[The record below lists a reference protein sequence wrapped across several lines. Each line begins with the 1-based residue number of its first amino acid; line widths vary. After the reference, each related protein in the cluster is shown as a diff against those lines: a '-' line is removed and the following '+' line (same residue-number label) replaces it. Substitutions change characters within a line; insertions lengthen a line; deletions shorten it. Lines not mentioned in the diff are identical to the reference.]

1 MEYFVGLDLG
11 QVRDHTAVAVVTPDD
26 LYKEA
31 LALNAELRRRRHPD
45 RDLVEPHDPIYEVVH
60 LERLPLGTGYPE
72 VVERVR
78 ALLSTPPLRGNADLA
93 VDATGVGAAVVDMLG
108 HAGLSFKSVVITGG
122 ERQTR
127 DGDTHRVPK
136 RDLIAAPQVLLQ
148 GRRLKIAPDLPDAE
162 TLTEELLNFR
172 HAVTRSANEAY
183 GAWREG
189 DHDDL
194 VLAVA
199 LAVWA
204 AHKTPFPAPNRPAH
218 IARTANVSIT
228 PLDLPFPPSRRRPF

>member
-31 LALNAELRRRRHPD
+31 LALNAERRRRRYPD

-60 LERLPLGTGYPE
+60 LERLPLGTRYPD
-72 VVERVR
+72 VVDHID
-78 ALLSTPPLRGNADLA
+78 ALLATPPLRGNAELA
-93 VDATGVGAAVVDMLG
+93 VDATGVGAAVVDMLLK
-108 HAGLSFKSVVITGG
+108 ASLSFKRVVITAG
-122 ERQTR
+122 ESETR

-136 RDLIAAPQVLLQ
+136 RNLVATPQVLLQ
-148 GRRLKIAPDLPDAE
+148 GRRLKIASDLPDAE

-172 HAVTRSANEAY
+172 HEVTRSANEVY

-204 AHKTPFPAPNRPAH
+204 AQRTPPPSPDHPTSRERTGKTFPPSRE
-218 IARTANVSIT
+218 
-228 PLDLPFPPSRRRPF
+228 LPFPPLKRPLF

>member
-1 MEYFVGLDLG
+1 MEYSVGLDLG

-31 LALNAELRRRRHPD
+31 LELNAELRRRRYPD
-45 RDLVEPHDPIYEVVH
+45 WALVEPHDPIYEVVH
-60 LERLPLGTGYPE
+60 LERLPLGTRYPD
-72 VVERVR
+72 VVERVK
-78 ALLSTPPLRGNADLA
+78 ALLATPPLQGNAELA
-93 VDATGVGAAVVDMLG
+93 VDATGVGAPVVDMLG
-108 HAGLSFKSVVITGG
+108 HAGLSFKSVVMTGG
-122 ERQTR
+122 EREAR

-136 RDLIAAPQVLLQ
+136 RDLVAAPQVLLQ

-162 TLTEELLNFR
+162 TLTDELLNFR
-172 HAVTRSANEAY
+172 HEVTRSANETY

-204 AHKTPFPAPNRPAH
+204 AQKTPYPTPNYLAHGAP
-218 IARTANVSIT
+218 TANVSRT
-228 PLDLPFPPSRRRPF
+228 PWELPFPPLRRRPF